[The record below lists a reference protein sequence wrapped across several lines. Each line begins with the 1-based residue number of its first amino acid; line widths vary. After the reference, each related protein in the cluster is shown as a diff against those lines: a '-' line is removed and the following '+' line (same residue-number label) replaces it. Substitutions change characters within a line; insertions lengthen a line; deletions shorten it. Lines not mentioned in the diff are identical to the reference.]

1 MDQPQNC
8 MLPIFRYPEVDMGR
22 RLTTI
27 FAADIAQYSQHVE
40 DDEIATLSHLAK
52 LREIMDAIIRR
63 HEGSIA
69 NTAGDSVIAV
79 FDSAVEAVL
88 AAIDIQAA
96 HRSYNETVPSAQRLK
111 YRIGINLGDVNV
123 QPNGDVLG
131 GGVNIAARLESIAQ
145 PGGICLSEGVF
156 EQVDRKL
163 PTELKRIGEHY
174 VKNLAKPITVYAISD
189 VDENFIALS
198 RRRSAA
204 FIRKPAFLA
213 GLAILTIV
221 AFGASVFVLTQQRTP
236 EWAQRAYKK
245 DESVQGKSERDILA
259 NFDLVTEGHFGHSR
273 YLVIRTW
280 GASMASLLDLAA
292 GLKGHLATITSA
304 EENEFVYN
312 LTLEKPGH
320 WVVQDVDGEPQS
332 SGPMIGLMQHD
343 GAKEP
348 DGGWHWVDGEPLSY
362 TAWARYQ
369 PGNSGGHQNIAQFRA
384 DGREPKPTW
393 DDIDPAQDAAVIEI
407 EDTQVGQRA
416 E

>member
-1 MDQPQNC
+1 
-8 MLPIFRYPEVDMGR
+8 
-22 RLTTI
+22 
-27 FAADIAQYSQHVE
+27 
-40 DDEIATLSHLAK
+40 
-52 LREIMDAIIRR
+52 MDAIIRQ

-96 HRSYNETVPSAQRLK
+96 HRHYNETVPSAQRLK
-111 YRIGINLGDVNV
+111 YRIGINIGDVTV

-163 PTELKRIGEHY
+163 PTEFKRIGEHY
-174 VKNLAKPITVYAISD
+174 VKNLAKPINVYAISD
-189 VDENFIALS
+189 ADESLIALS
-198 RRRSAA
+198 RRKSAA

-213 GLAILTIV
+213 GLAILTVV

-245 DESVQGKSERDILA
+245 DESVQGKSEKDILA
-259 NFDLVTEGHFGHSR
+259 NFDLVTEGNFGHSR

-280 GASMASLLDLAA
+280 GGSMAALLDLAA
-292 GLKGHLATITSA
+292 GLKGHLATITSP

-312 LTLEKPGH
+312 LTLEKPGY

-332 SGPMIGLMQHD
+332 SGPMIGLMQD
-343 GAKEP
+343 EGAGNP
-348 DGGWHWVDGEPLSY
+348 LAGGTG
-362 TAWARYQ
+362 
-369 PGNSGGHQNIAQFRA
+369 
-384 DGREPKPTW
+384 
-393 DDIDPAQDAAVIEI
+393 
-407 EDTQVGQRA
+407 
-416 E
+416 